1 MLARGVNY
9 QIINCLTKSNT
20 QEDLRRVFE
29 KISDKFKV
37 DLMPSGQVIVAINEL
52 WDNKVELDQIA
63 RTLFILSSGPGRG
76 CW

>member
-1 MLARGVNY
+1 M
-9 QIINCLTKSNT
+9 
-20 QEDLRRVFE
+20 FE
-29 KISDKFKV
+29 KMSDKFKV
-37 DLMPSGQVIVAINEL
+37 DLMPSGQVIVAIIEL

>member
-29 KISDKFKV
+29 KMSDMFKV
-37 DLMPSGQVIVAINEL
+37 DLMPSGQVIVAIIEL
-52 WDNKVELDQIA
+52 WDNKVELD
-63 RTLFILSSGPGRG
+63 
-76 CW
+76 